1 VATRAKRD
9 GAKPRKAA
17 AANGAAPSEAALQ
30 DLLEALIAARKGDF
44 SQRMSIRQK
53 GLMRDIAINYNEL
66 IEAQARVTK
75 EIGRLAKIIGRE
87 GRMTERAVV
96 PAASGEWAVALESVN
111 DLIDDLVRPTT
122 EIARV
127 MDAVADGDLSQKMQ
141 LKIGGQPVKGEFL
154 RIGTPAPGV
163 KLISGMLTV
172 PASPCRCHHSR
183 GSTGSIDCTSRS
195 NSKFISRATT
205 LPVESDTEP
214 VAYGPM
220 PSLAPRLWRWK
231 A

>member
-1 VATRAKRD
+1 MPNAPTRRKSTTPAKRGARKATSQAASVAARD
-9 GAKPRKAA
+9 GAKART
-17 AANGAAPSEAALQ
+17 NGQAPSEAALQ

-53 GLMRDIAINYNEL
+53 GLMRDIALNYNEL

-75 EIGRLAKIIGRE
+75 ELGRLAKIIGRE

-96 PAASGEWAVALESVN
+96 PAASGEWAAALESVN

-127 MDAVADGDLSQKMQ
+127 MDAVADGDLTQKMQ

-154 RIGTPAPGV
+154 RIGTTVNEMVDQLSSFADEVTRVAREVGTDGKLGGQATVKGV
-163 KLISGMLTV
+163 SGTWRDLTD
-172 PASPCRCHHSR
+172 S
-183 GSTGSIDCTSRS
+183 
-195 NSKFISRATT
+195 
-205 LPVESDTEP
+205 
-214 VAYGPM
+214 
-220 PSLAPRLWRWK
+220 
-231 A
+231 